1 MRDTIELAE
10 ILIYAGGI
18 WPAVV
23 DASSFPSLG
32 SGAVPEVRT
41 PVLTRLTFEGHVVEV
56 VQGRAVL
63 RVTSPVSTDLSP
75 VLDAAAAFVNKYLRA
90 SWRLGFII
98 QLRCPVPDGR
108 EPKDWLR
115 RLVQPDAIA
124 EIQGPLP
131 FDVLLEVPF
140 QFAPGRGLVRIERSR
155 AEPLNAIL
163 FSMHYS
169 FDDSSIQD
177 LGKFGTCV
185 SEASYLADRVMAL
198 VPTDIEH

>member
-41 PVLTRLTFEGHVVEV
+41 PILTRLTFEGHVVEV

-63 RVTSPVSTDLSP
+63 RVTSPVSKDLSP

-90 SWRLGFII
+90 SWQLGFII
-98 QLRCPVPDGR
+98 QLRCPVLEGH
-108 EPKDWLR
+108 EPNDWLQ
-115 RLVQPDAIA
+115 RLVRADAIA
-124 EIQGPLP
+124 EIQGLLP
-131 FDVLLEVPF
+131 FDVILEVPF

-163 FSMHYS
+163 FSMRYS
-169 FDDSSIQD
+169 LDDPSIDD

-185 SEASYLADRVMAL
+185 SEASYLAERVMAL
-198 VPTDIEH
+198 VPIDIEH

>member
-1 MRDTIELAE
+1 M
-10 ILIYAGGI
+10 
-18 WPAVV
+18 W
-23 DASSFPSLG
+23 S
-32 SGAVPEVRT
+32 
-41 PVLTRLTFEGHVVEV
+41 
-56 VQGRAVL
+56 
-63 RVTSPVSTDLSP
+63 
-75 VLDAAAAFVNKYLRA
+75 
-90 SWRLGFII
+90 
-98 QLRCPVPDGR
+98 
-108 EPKDWLR
+108 
-115 RLVQPDAIA
+115 DAIA

>member
-1 MRDTIELAE
+1 
-10 ILIYAGGI
+10 
-18 WPAVV
+18 
-23 DASSFPSLG
+23 
-32 SGAVPEVRT
+32 
-41 PVLTRLTFEGHVVEV
+41 
-56 VQGRAVL
+56 
-63 RVTSPVSTDLSP
+63 
-75 VLDAAAAFVNKYLRA
+75 
-90 SWRLGFII
+90 
-98 QLRCPVPDGR
+98 
-108 EPKDWLR
+108 
-115 RLVQPDAIA
+115 VQPDAIA

-140 QFAPGRGLVRIERSR
+140 RFVPGRGLVRIELSR

-169 FDDSSIQD
+169 FEDPPIQD